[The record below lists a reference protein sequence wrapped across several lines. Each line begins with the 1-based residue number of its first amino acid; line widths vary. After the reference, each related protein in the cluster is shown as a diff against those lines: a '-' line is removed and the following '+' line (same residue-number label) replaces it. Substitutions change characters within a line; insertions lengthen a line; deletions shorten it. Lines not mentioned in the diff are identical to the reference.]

1 MPSSSMLSVA
11 KYLSA
16 RALCVYAEPLV
27 QGKRV
32 IVVGDGSD
40 GIAELLVELGARLV
54 HLYEVDSARAQTIE
68 PVRGVTVHVLPER
81 DFDVRDGAFDLAIV
95 PDLGAVSDRAAV
107 LARLRRIVGRDG
119 AALIAAPN
127 PAVRAPSNDA
137 SVDYYELYELV
148 SLQFEAVR
156 MIGQVPFAGVAL
168 VELGVAED
176 DTDVTVDAQLAGDAA
191 PPEYFVALASQNDA
205 SLAEYAIVQLPRA
218 VEEAPPPVSFGTR
231 ATIAEST
238 LRADVLSAQLE
249 EKTAKA
255 RELET
260 RATEAMAMA
269 DRMSADAS
277 RAEERAA
284 TERERLRAH
293 ILSLEEAVASRAAR
307 TAVLEGAY
315 GAMEEAARGL
325 EKRAAAAERI
335 VEELVE
341 KIAGLIAELDE
352 AHAAASVAADL
363 NGSALSHEGE
373 VAELEA
379 TLRLRGA
386 HVAEIERE
394 LSRRER
400 IIHDLLSQL
409 AAAARSENGAHT
421 RAASV
426 AAGAEQVVSDRT
438 TVEDPDAALYGE
450 NVRLRAKLDALA
462 LDQARREGELQTKA
476 WRVKELEEEL
486 SQAKKAGSAA
496 PPSLATEVRGET
508 ASLRAELDKARDEL
522 DMLRRALAQAHE
534 ARVRDSAQT

>member
-32 IVVGDGSD
+32 LVVGDGSD
-40 GIAELLVELGARLV
+40 GIAALLVELGARLV

-218 VEEAPPPVSFGTR
+218 VEEAPPVSVGLR

-238 LRADVLSAQLE
+238 LRADVLAAQLE

-277 RAEERAA
+277 RVEERAA
-284 TERERLRAH
+284 TERERLRAQ
-293 ILSLEEAVASRAAR
+293 ISGLEEQVASRAAR
-307 TAVLEGAY
+307 MAVLEGAF
-315 GAMEEAARGL
+315 GAMEEAARSL
-325 EKRAAAAERI
+325 ERRAATAERNA
-335 VEELVE
+335 EELVD

-352 AHAAASVAADL
+352 AHAAASVAADF

-373 VAELEA
+373 LAELEA
-379 TLRLRGA
+379 TLRGRGA
-386 HVAEIERE
+386 YVAEMERE
-394 LSRRER
+394 LSRREQ

-409 AAAARSENGAHT
+409 AAAARLVNGAF
-421 RAASV
+421 ALAVPV
-426 AAGAEQVVSDRT
+426 AAVPGQVVSDRT
-438 TVEDPDAALYGE
+438 ITEDPDAPLYEE
-450 NVRLRAKLDALA
+450 NVRLRA
-462 LDQARREGELQTKA
+462 
-476 WRVKELEEEL
+476 
-486 SQAKKAGSAA
+486 
-496 PPSLATEVRGET
+496 
-508 ASLRAELDKARDEL
+508 
-522 DMLRRALAQAHE
+522 
-534 ARVRDSAQT
+534 